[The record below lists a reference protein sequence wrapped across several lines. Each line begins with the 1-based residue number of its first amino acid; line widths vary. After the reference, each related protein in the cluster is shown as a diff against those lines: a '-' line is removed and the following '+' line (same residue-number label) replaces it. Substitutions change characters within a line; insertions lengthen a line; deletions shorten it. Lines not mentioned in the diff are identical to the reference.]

1 MECATLMLNKPVGY
15 ECSRKPQH
23 HPSVLE
29 LLPLPLRERGVQP
42 IGRLD
47 ADTTGLLLISDDGQL
62 NHILSSA
69 RRKLPKV
76 YLATTRHPLDAGQI
90 ARLLAGVMLNDEPQP
105 IAAAAA
111 GIAGENLLRLTLTE
125 GKYHQ
130 VKRMVAAAG
139 NRVEALHREAPTLS
153 VALKKVE
160 GQLGAALFERT
171 AANVRI
177 TTLGERIVA
186 QARRV
191 LDEAVKLEEIADATG
206 DPMSGQLRVGIIY
219 TIAPYLL
226 PKLIPA
232 LHREAPLIPL
242 FLKEDFTGNLI
253 PALKA
258 GELDVIVIALPF
270 AEPGLVAQPAYD
282 EPFRVVVPAAH
293 PWVGRPDV
301 AASELDGENLLLLG
315 QGNCFRDQV
324 LESCPRLTGEDALE
338 HAIEGSSLE
347 TIRHMVA
354 SGAGV
359 AVMPSTA
366 ADPLIGREPLVRVLP
381 FSGESPRRTVGLV
394 WRVTFPRPQA
404 IDAVRAAVLSCQ
416 LPGAT
421 PVR

>member
-1 MECATLMLNKPVGY
+1 M
-15 ECSRKPQH
+15 
-23 HPSVLE
+23 
-29 LLPLPLRERGVQP
+29 
-42 IGRLD
+42 
-47 ADTTGLLLISDDGQL
+47 
-62 NHILSSA
+62 
-69 RRKLPKV
+69 
-76 YLATTRHPLDAGQI
+76 
-90 ARLLAGVMLNDEPQP
+90 
-105 IAAAAA
+105 
-111 GIAGENLLRLTLTE
+111 TLTE
-125 GKYHQ
+125 MRYIVALARERHFGK
-130 VKRMVAAAG
+130 AA
-139 NRVEALHREAPTLS
+139 EACHVSQPTLS

-171 AANVRI
+171 ASDVRI
-177 TTLGERIVA
+177 TALGERIVA

-191 LDEAVKLEEIADATG
+191 LDEAVKLEEIAQSTG

-226 PKLIPA
+226 PQMIPA
-232 LHREAPLIPL
+232 LSREAPKMPL

-270 AEPGLVAQPAYD
+270 AEPGLVAQPVYE
-282 EPFRVVVPAAH
+282 EPFRVVVPADH
-293 PWVGRPDV
+293 PWATREAVIGD
-301 AASELDGENLLLLG
+301 ELDGQNLLLLG

-324 LESCPRLTGEDALE
+324 LESCPRLTEPDALE
-338 HAIEGSSLE
+338 HSLEGSSLE
-347 TIRHMVA
+347 TIRYMVA

-366 ADPLIGREPLVRVLP
+366 ADPLIDRERMVRVLP
-381 FSGESPRRTVGLV
+381 FAGRQPKRTVGLV

-404 IDAVRAAVLSCQ
+404 IDAVRAALLSCQ

>member
-1 MECATLMLNKPVGY
+1 M
-15 ECSRKPQH
+15 
-23 HPSVLE
+23 
-29 LLPLPLRERGVQP
+29 
-42 IGRLD
+42 
-47 ADTTGLLLISDDGQL
+47 
-62 NHILSSA
+62 
-69 RRKLPKV
+69 
-76 YLATTRHPLDAGQI
+76 
-90 ARLLAGVMLNDEPQP
+90 
-105 IAAAAA
+105 
-111 GIAGENLLRLTLTE
+111 TLTE
-125 GKYHQ
+125 MRYI
-130 VKRMVAAAG
+130 VALARERHFGRAA
-139 NRVEALHREAPTLS
+139 EACHVSQPTLS

-171 AANVRI
+171 VADVRI
-177 TTLGERIVA
+177 TALGERIVA

-191 LDEAVKLEEIADATG
+191 LEEAVRLEEIAEATG

-226 PKLIPA
+226 PQLIPA
-232 LHREAPLIPL
+232 LHRHAPKMPL

-270 AEPGLVAQPAYD
+270 AEPGLVAQLVYE
-282 EPFRVVVPAAH
+282 EPFRVVVPATH
-293 PWVGRPDV
+293 PWVGRPDIP
-301 AASELDGENLLLLG
+301 ADELDGQNLLLLG

-324 LESCPRLTGEDALE
+324 LESCPRLTGEDALD

-347 TIRHMVA
+347 TIRYMVA

-359 AVMPSTA
+359 AVMPSSA
-366 ADPLIGREPLVRVLP
+366 ADPLADKEPLVRVLP
-381 FSGESPRRTVGLV
+381 FAGDSPRRTVGLV
-394 WRVTFPRPQA
+394 WRVTFPRLQA